1 MRIDSNQKNK
11 IMNFK
16 ELQKEIEK
24 NAEQG
29 MDTQLFAES
38 DNSIKDLIT
47 YILSTRE
54 DQEIVKNIRIL
65 INQSAFPFMETIY
78 NSLLFQLD
86 DVDIKIII
94 DDKCKDVESI
104 LKEFSKL
111 HIDSKNVKINNTE
124 ACIRFA
130 IIVDDNDYIVQSS
143 TNSDKFKVQAN
154 LNCYKKCK
162 HIYKWIKQFD
172 EMFDKLKSLED
183 KNKVWFECHL
193 PELNHE
199 VIQAD
204 FDKENI
210 TDIIQKYKKY
220 KECISKLTK
229 YKECISKLTK

>member
-1 MRIDSNQKNK
+1 
-11 IMNFK
+11 MNFK

-24 NAEQG
+24 NANQG
-29 MDTQLFAES
+29 MYTQLFAES

-47 YILSTRE
+47 YILSTKE

-94 DDKCKDVESI
+94 DDKCKDVENI

-111 HIDSKNVKINNTE
+111 HIDSKNIKISNTE

-172 EMFDKLKSLED
+172 EMFDKLKPLED
-183 KNKVWFECHL
+183 KNKVWFEYHL
-193 PELNHE
+193 PELNHKD
-199 VIQAD
+199 IQVEFEREIID
-204 FDKENI
+204 
-210 TDIIQKYKKY
+210 DIIQKYKKY
-220 KECISKLTK
+220 EECISKLENK
-229 YKECISKLTK
+229 IEKLEEENKNQKVKK